1 MTHAAALAALAAVI
15 LLAAPRQAAAQ
26 PSDEQS
32 PAAQALGGFS
42 GPGNAGAPGG
52 SSGFGRHGRNGNS
65 SGGSAPGEMPPLKPI
80 VEPRQ
85 RLDPGALLC
94 HTEAQLKQ
102 HQAAIMA
109 RLEGRTAPEPAGCH
123 IVGQITAVAVV
134 EHDGQAVTEVQLAGD
149 EPAVGWT
156 DAVIRDADPLRSP
169 LRN

>member
-1 MTHAAALAALAAVI
+1 MKRAAALATLATLT
-15 LLAAPRQAAAQ
+15 LLTTQHKAAAQ
-26 PSDEQS
+26 PADEQS

-52 SSGFGRHGRNGNS
+52 SSGFGHHGNHSAS
-65 SGGSAPGEMPPLKPI
+65 SSSAGEMPPLKPI

-94 HTEAQLKQ
+94 HTEAELKQ

-109 RLEGRTAPEPAGCH
+109 RLEGRTAPEPTGCH
-123 IVGQITAVAVV
+123 IVGQTTAVAVV

-169 LRN
+169 LRD

>member
-1 MTHAAALAALAAVI
+1 MKHAATLAALAALT
-15 LLAAPRQAAAQ
+15 LLAIPRQAAAQ
-26 PSDEQS
+26 PADEQS

-52 SSGFGRHGRNGNS
+52 SSGFGHHGNHSAS
-65 SGGSAPGEMPPLKPI
+65 SSSAPSEMPPLKPI

-102 HQAAIMA
+102 HQAAILA
-109 RLEGRTAPEPAGCH
+109 RLAGRTAPEPAGCH
-123 IVGQITAVAVV
+123 IVGQTTAVAVV

-149 EPAVGWT
+149 EPAIGWT

-169 LRN
+169 LRD

>member
-1 MTHAAALAALAAVI
+1 MNHAAALAALAALT
-15 LLAAPRQAAAQ
+15 LLAIPRQAAAQ
-26 PSDEQS
+26 PADEQS

-52 SSGFGRHGRNGNS
+52 SSGFGHHGNHSAS
-65 SGGSAPGEMPPLKPI
+65 SSSAPSEMPPLKPI

-94 HTEAQLKQ
+94 HTEAELKQ
-102 HQAAIMA
+102 HQAAILA
-109 RLEGRTAPEPAGCH
+109 RLAGRTGPEPAGCH
-123 IVGQITAVAVV
+123 IVGQTTAVAVV

-149 EPAVGWT
+149 EPAIGWT

-169 LRN
+169 LRD